1 MKVEY
6 AQTNVLGS
14 EGLGA
19 AQTFQ
24 IKTNAHAFKILSS
37 GLYSDKIGA
46 VLREIGCNAHDAH
59 ISVGKSHLPFEVK
72 LPNGIDNQFWIK
84 DFGPGLSY
92 EDVMSLYTTYFA
104 STKQQSNDFTGGFGL
119 GSKSPFSYTNSFMI
133 ESCHGGKRRIFTA
146 HIDNKGS
153 PIIAMMSETDAT
165 ETGIKIS
172 FPVANSDFQTFQN
185 KAQEKFQY
193 FNPLPVILGGDDIR
207 PPKSLEQT
215 SDYLVHEHGEL
226 SALVGNVWY
235 PVDINQLNFPLSTV
249 FAYRDSMTIRLPIGS
264 VSVSA
269 NRESLEYTPETIKA
283 LTTALERVVRDICTN
298 LANTAKKVTTW
309 EERCDFNQQY
319 QNLSRG
325 LNITAITLSTLGI
338 PDGEKIIGICNNRNA
353 RPIIPYKAEVVVA
366 KFTLDNRNKMWKETA
381 RVHDKTLLIPLKKNT
396 AVVKGNTTVAA
407 QRIHVALAN
416 QKYEQII
423 GVYNSPGKPAADADI
438 DAIVASIV
446 ADTGTIDILD
456 INTLDRPISKSKGK
470 AVKAPDVFDG
480 DVYLDYAKLN
490 IAIKSSVSPRHNYVR
505 VAKNT
510 NWGNIRPVYYIGNK
524 AIDGIYEWRA
534 FESHLKVL
542 ASKGVIEMPMF
553 ITGTTIM
560 RMKLEDNPIW
570 KPYDVYLRTVLLDT
584 DVINGLKKRVSHHI
598 QKIDLDN
605 EGVNSPLEILV
616 NLKNKFPDI
625 YDTVKSKLNAHG
637 AAKEIE
643 KVHAFSIDASK
654 EENEN
659 SQELVNAYR
668 YVVRMIDGGNP
679 NALPE
684 LNKAES
690 AVNAHF
696 KGRFNKVD
704 FHLINKVASI
714 SPRAC
719 TALITDVI
727 SKGTT

>member
-72 LPNGIDNQFWIK
+72 LPNGIDDQFWIK

-104 STKQQSNDFTGGFGL
+104 STKQQSDDFTGGFGL

-165 ETGIKIS
+165 DTGIKIS
-172 FPVANSDFQTFQN
+172 FPVASSDFRTFQN

-193 FNPLPVILGGDDIR
+193 FNPLPIVIGGDDIR

-215 SDYLVHEHGEL
+215 SEYIIHETGDL
-226 SALVGNVWY
+226 GALVGNVWY
-235 PVDINQLNFPLSTV
+235 PVDINQLRSPLFTV
-249 FAYRDSMTIRLPIGS
+249 FSYRDAFTVKLPIGS

-283 LTTALERVVRDICTN
+283 LTVALERVVRDICMKM
-298 LANTAKKVTTW
+298 ADTARKIATW
-309 EERCDFNQQY
+309 NDRCDFYSQHT
-319 QNLSRG
+319 NLSKG
-325 LNITAITLSTLGI
+325 LSITATTFSTLGI
-338 PDGEKIIGICNNRNA
+338 TDGPYIMQICSGRYA
-353 RPIIPYKAEVVVA
+353 ETSVPYKAEVVAARYV
-366 KFTLDNRNKMWKETA
+366 LNNNKM
-381 RVHDKTLLIPLKKNT
+381 DKTTPRQHDRALLIPLVKNT
-396 AVVKGNTTVAA
+396 VIVKGNATVSS
-407 QRIHVALAN
+407 QRIRDALLTG
-416 QKYEQII
+416 KYEQII
-423 GVYNSPGKPAADADI
+423 GVYNTPGKLAADADI
-438 DAIVASIV
+438 DAIVAEIVKATGSIDV
-446 ADTGTIDILD
+446 IDIA
-456 INTLDRPISKSKGK
+456 TLDRPVPISKGK
-470 AVKAPDVFDG
+470 SAKAVSVFDG
-480 DVYLDYAKLN
+480 DVYLQYDQLN
-490 IAIKSSVSPRHNYVR
+490 TPTKSSVSPRHNYVR
-505 VAKNT
+505 VSKNA
-510 NWGNIRPVYYIGNK
+510 NWGNIRPIYYVGDK
-524 AIDGIYEWRA
+524 ALGGYYEWRE
-534 FESHLKVL
+534 FEQHLRVL
-542 ASKGVIEMPMF
+542 EAKGIIEAPVFM
-553 ITGTTIM
+553 TAATVL
-560 RMKLEDNPIW
+560 RMKLEDNPVW
-570 KPYDVYLRTVLLDT
+570 KPYDVYLRTVLLDS
-584 DVINGLKKRVSHHI
+584 DVIDGLKKRVSRHI
-598 QKIDLDN
+598 QKIDLDS
-605 EGVNSPLEILV
+605 EGVNSPLGILV

-625 YDTVKSKLNAHG
+625 YDTVKSKLTAHG

-643 KVHAFSIDASK
+643 KVHAFSRDESK
-654 EENEN
+654 QENEN
-659 SQELVNAYR
+659 SQELVTAYR
-668 YVVRMIDGGNP
+668 FVVRMIGGGNTDT
-679 NALPE
+679 LPE

-696 KGRFNKVD
+696 RGRFDGID
-704 FHLINKVASI
+704 FHLVNKLASI

-719 TALITDVI
+719 TTLITDVI